1 MLNSALSMTA
11 LIVMLIGIVL
21 FGAGL
26 VLPFLSGRLGG
37 KAAARQ
43 LALPPGPSID
53 VIIAA
58 YLESSVIGETI
69 DSLRRQLASQPGR
82 TTVTVVAS
90 DAQTADV
97 AEAHGARVLR
107 GEPNGKPSAVN
118 EGVTSSTA
126 EIVVLS
132 DANCRIAPDEWP
144 SLMLGELATAN
155 LVSASKTEAGGGEGA
170 YWKYEAAV
178 KSSGE
183 GTTETLSVVGEFLA
197 FRRADFVPIPEH
209 VLTDD
214 LYLATEFAL
223 RGLVVRASGSILT
236 VEPPTHGSE
245 QIERRI
251 RISAG
256 QWAEAL
262 PRWRELAGI
271 PAGRQFL
278 AHKGYRM
285 SFGALG
291 FWIAVVGF
299 ALLWWPWTTVIA
311 LVAVVGG
318 WLIYTRVPHAPG
330 ILRLGSTVIALQVVT
345 FLGLGRAIRRRFS
358 RAPQRGWKKVAR

>member
-1 MLNSALSMTA
+1 VSIPA
-11 LIVMLIGIVL
+11 LIVMLVGLVL

-26 VLPFLSGRLGG
+26 VLPFVAGRLSGR
-37 KAAARQ
+37 AAAAPPA
-43 LALPPGPSID
+43 LALPDAPSID
-53 VIIAA
+53 VVIAA

-69 DSLRRQLASQPGR
+69 DSLTRQLAARPGR
-82 TTVTVVAS
+82 STITVVAS
-90 DAQTADV
+90 DPQTADV

-107 GEPNGKPSAVN
+107 GEPHGKPAAVN
-118 EGVTSSTA
+118 EGVLSSVA
-126 EIVVLS
+126 EIIVLS

-144 SLMLGELATAN
+144 TLMLTELTTAN

-197 FRRADFVPIPEH
+197 FRRADFVAIPEH

-214 LYLATEFAL
+214 LYLATDFAL
-223 RGLVVRASGSILT
+223 RGRVVRASGSILT
-236 VEPPTHGSE
+236 VEPPTHGAE
-245 QIERRI
+245 QVERRI

-262 PRWRELAGI
+262 PRWRELARI

-299 ALLWWPWTTVIA
+299 ALLVWPWTTIIA
-311 LVAVVGG
+311 VVAVVGG
-318 WLIYTRVPHAPG
+318 WLIYTRIPNAPS
-330 ILRLGSTVIALQVVT
+330 ILRLGATVVALQAIT
-345 FLGLGRAIRRRFS
+345 FLGLARAIRRRLS
-358 RAPQRGWKKVAR
+358 RSPQRGWKKVAR